1 MSDKR
6 VRWEIPSEFQGG
18 VTTEGLCDHVR
29 ILRQN

>member
-6 VRWEIPSEFQGG
+6 VRWEIPSEFQG
-18 VTTEGLCDHVR
+18 VTTEGLCDHIR